1 MSEDV
6 SAYVLEKGNGYCGK
20 EWLMV
25 LRGRICRA
33 EKD

>member
-1 MSEDV
+1 M
-6 SAYVLEKGNGYCGK
+6 YLGKGMVIGERNGYCGK

-25 LRGRICRA
+25 LRGRMSRA